1 MHTPIRTEMGTV
13 LVNGIEYN
21 ECPLPGQLVK
31 LMKRKWADQLLKKGA
46 VRFHDLEYYRQW
58 ENKYLG
64 DPNDGI
70 AVLNVN
76 NLSLETRSG
85 NDVYAWCLSLPEIKH
100 ERMLLLAQHGGYD
113 CKVVISNPKEF
124 ITRVNNWLSE
134 HKKGSQLHCGLVTY
148 NRCVNVT
155 KATAN
160 AQKFNFNVFQ
170 KSAKFQDD
178 QEYRLAITEAPV
190 SESHGEYLDLEIENC
205 DDIVSLHTF
214 PNSR

>member
-124 ITRVNNWLSE
+124 FTRVSNWLSK
-134 HKKGSQLHCGLVTY
+134 HKKGFQLHCGLVTY
-148 NRCVNVT
+148 NRCVNVA

-160 AQKFNFNVFQ
+160 ATQRGDFP
-170 KSAKFQDD
+170 SARVKRATYAETRRWCPTDSPGRF
-178 QEYRLAITEAPV
+178 AVVPA
-190 SESHGEYLDLEIENC
+190 SIERNAAWASP
-205 DDIVSLHTF
+205 D
-214 PNSR
+214 